1 MSTQLDVLLYGII
14 YLAVSLVFGT
24 LILFLVVKLF
34 NVLTRDID
42 DIQELKRNNIAVAV
56 LNAAI
61 VFSVAMFVSEAV
73 EAAMEAF
80 KNNIFGFAGSTTFAG
95 RLVIYGIMISH
106 FILAAVIS
114 FIVLWI
120 AIQLFIHLTR
130 SLDEFSEIK
139 KNNVAVGIF
148 LAAFIVSMS
157 LIMKPGVGRLLKGI
171 VPFPR
176 VASSPRAEL
185 VAPQRPEAVAHTGR
199 IAARR
204 RPL

>member
-1 MSTQLDVLLYGII
+1 
-14 YLAVSLVFGT
+14 
-24 LILFLVVKLF
+24 
-34 NVLTRDID
+34 
-42 DIQELKRNNIAVAV
+42 
-56 LNAAI
+56 
-61 VFSVAMFVSEAV
+61 
-73 EAAMEAF
+73 
-80 KNNIFGFAGSTTFAG
+80 
-95 RLVIYGIMISH
+95 VIYGIMISH

-130 SLDEFSEIK
+130 SIYEFSEIK

-148 LAAFIVSMS
+148 LAVFIISMS

-176 VASSPRAEL
+176 VSSSPRAEL
-185 VAPQRPEAVAHTGR
+185 VAPQRPDAVASTGR
-199 IAARR
+199 MAARH